1 MLATATAYRGA
12 SSLKDKE
19 LCRVFP
25 VLGHPAPLP
34 DTLKPKP
41 DTLNRISC
49 WGVPVFRAA
58 CRPCSPRSP
67 CSPSFSSYV
76 FFFVHVGLV
85 SVCSARIFKDVVS
98 PGMCRCRWL
107 RLVFGYV
114 SPRFFLV
121 LPGWCWRIPW
131 GLQKFV
137 YSPHLSFYRISLSL
151 SECRFPTSFRLLSY
165 IIASRVF
172 PFSSPGPGARVW
184 CFQCNLLLYF
194 LYFVTMI
201 T

>member
-25 VLGHPAPLP
+25 VLGDPAPLP

-67 CSPSFSSYV
+67 LLPFILFLCL
-76 FFFVHVGLV
+76 FFVHVGLV

-98 PGMCRCRWL
+98 PGMCRVPVAALGLWI
-107 RLVFGYV
+107 
-114 SPRFFLV
+114 RF
-121 LPGWCWRIPW
+121 
-131 GLQKFV
+131 
-137 YSPHLSFYRISLSL
+137 SSFLSL
-151 SECRFPTSFRLLSY
+151 SCRVGAGGFHGDCRSSSTLRICLSIVSPYLCLNVGFPPVSAFFRTSSLPVSFRFRLQVQVREFG
-165 IIASRVF
+165 AS
-172 PFSSPGPGARVW
+172 S
-184 CFQCNLLLYF
+184 
-194 LYFVTMI
+194 VTYYC
-201 T
+201 TSCTS

>member
-76 FFFVHVGLV
+76 FFFRSCGAGVGVFCQDFQGCCQSWYVPVPVAALGLWIRFSSFLPCLAGLV
-85 SVCSARIFKDVVS
+85 LADSMGTAEV
-98 PGMCRCRWL
+98 
-107 RLVFGYV
+107 
-114 SPRFFLV
+114 
-121 LPGWCWRIPW
+121 
-131 GLQKFV
+131 
-137 YSPHLSFYRISLSL
+137 
-151 SECRFPTSFRLLSY
+151 RLLS
-165 IIASRVF
+165 ASVF
-172 PFSSPGPGARVW
+172 LSYLPISV
-184 CFQCNLLLYF
+184 
-194 LYFVTMI
+194 
-201 T
+201 